1 MNTSTQHEA
10 ISSMF
15 DGIARQYDALN
26 HILSLGLDYRWRR
39 AAIRQMVAIR
49 PQSVLDLAAGTGDMS
64 LTLLKRYKPT
74 RLCCADLSPEM
85 LARGKRKLARR
96 HYDSFTQFVE
106 CSAEALP
113 FPEAEFQAVMIGF
126 GVRNFAD
133 IPQAMR
139 EVARVLTEH
148 GRLVVL
154 EFSMPKRGI
163 FALLY
168 RFYLRILLPLLG
180 GLISGSF
187 KAYRYLPS
195 SMERYA
201 RESPLP
207 AAIKAAGLHTIAT
220 VPLSGGAVLLT
231 VAEKR

>member
-1 MNTSTQHEA
+1 MNTPTQHEV
-10 ISSMF
+10 IGSMF
-15 DGIARQYDALN
+15 DGIAHQYDALN

-39 AAIRQMVAIR
+39 AAIRQVVAIS
-49 PQSVLDLAAGTGDMS
+49 PEVVLDLAAGTGDMS
-64 LTLLKRYKPT
+64 LTLLKYYKPVA
-74 RLCCADLSPEM
+74 LFCADLSPEM
-85 LARGKRKLARR
+85 LARGKRKLTRR

-106 CSAEALP
+106 CSAERLP
-113 FPEAEFQAVMIGF
+113 FSDAQFQCVMIGF
-126 GVRNFAD
+126 GVRNFENL
-133 IPQAMR
+133 PQAMC
-139 EVARVLTEH
+139 EVARVLTER

-154 EFSMPKRGI
+154 EFSMPRRGI

-168 RFYLRILLPLLG
+168 RFYLRILLPFFG

-207 AAIKAAGLHTIAT
+207 AAMKEAGLRTVETIS
-220 VPLSGGAVLLT
+220 LSGGAVLLT
-231 VAEKR
+231 VAEKV

>member
-39 AAIRQMVAIR
+39 AAIRQVVAIR

-64 LTLLKRYKPT
+64 LILLKRYKPT
-74 RLCCADLSPEM
+74 KLCCADLSPEM
-85 LARGKRKLARR
+85 LARGKRKLTRR
-96 HYDSFTQFVE
+96 HYDSFTQFVR
-106 CSAEALP
+106 CTAEALP
-113 FPEAEFQAVMIGF
+113 FPEAEFHAVMIGF

-154 EFSMPKRGI
+154 EFSMPRRGI

-168 RFYLRILLPLLG
+168 RFYLRILLPLFG

-195 SMERYA
+195 SMERYT

-207 AAIKAAGLHTIAT
+207 VAIKAAGLHTIAT

>member
-39 AAIRQMVAIR
+39 AAIRQVVAIR

-64 LTLLKRYKPT
+64 LILLKRYKPT
-74 RLCCADLSPEM
+74 KLCCADLSPEM
-85 LARGKRKLARR
+85 LARGKRKLTRR

-113 FPEAEFQAVMIGF
+113 FPEAEFHAVMIGF

-154 EFSMPKRGI
+154 EFSMPRRGI

-168 RFYLRILLPLLG
+168 RFYLRILLPFFG

-207 AAIKAAGLHTIAT
+207 AAMKEAGLCTVETIS
-220 VPLSGGAVLLT
+220 LSGGAVLLT
-231 VAEKR
+231 VAEKA